1 MADRSSERCRVGW
14 VRLQGQSITGL
25 PGAGGLRM
33 ETGYVA
39 SCSVSHH
46 IAPKQPPVAGLHAIP
61 HLLHEWSVVRHAVG
75 PATREEWLLEPAREQ
90 VAILLRPVAR
100 TPEVETTSRASIV
113 VEVDTAETDLG
124 PSVCAGACPS
134 LNHHAVVS
142 LAGPTRQYRSPHHPT
157 AFGAGPV
164 PARRVPASTTML
176 TFTMG
181 LKAHQIGSALLSR
194 VSVANVPAGSPGRH
208 EAALRRSSVNLLRRR
223 LRVDES
229 LAEIGGQ
236 LIFGSTKTHAARTVP
251 LPSWVADRLARHMEG
266 LPSEPNALL
275 FTSARGLPVRYS
287 RFRPTVWLPILDRQ
301 NLPKTGMHALRHSA
315 AARMISVAWSPKA
328 VQQVLGHGSV
338 A

>member
-46 IAPKQPPVAGLHAIP
+46 IAPKQPPAAGLHAIP

-90 VAILLRPVAR
+90 VTILLRPVAR

-124 PSVCAGACPS
+124 PIRVRRRM
-134 LNHHAVVS
+134 S
-142 LAGPTRQYRSPHHPT
+142 LAESSRRRQYRSPHHPT